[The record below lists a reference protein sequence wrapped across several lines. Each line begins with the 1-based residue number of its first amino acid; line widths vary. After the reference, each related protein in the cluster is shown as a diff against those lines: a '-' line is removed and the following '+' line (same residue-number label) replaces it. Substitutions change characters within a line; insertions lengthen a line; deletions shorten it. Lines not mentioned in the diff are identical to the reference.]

1 MVAMRQRYKPCPLFR
16 HVAGASQCT
25 DGLYF
30 QAFTGIFGARDQ
42 QAAYPVRTK
51 GLLDITGS
59 PLQMGRCMDIH
70 TGEAPIP
77 TREDIAIITV
87 NEQRGGDPARSSNKL
102 DAIRKH
108 FTA

>member
-1 MVAMRQRYKPCPLFR
+1 MINKLL
-16 HVAGASQCT
+16 T
-25 DGLYF
+25 
-30 QAFTGIFGARDQ
+30 
-42 QAAYPVRTK
+42 PVRTK

-70 TGEAPIP
+70 TGGP
-77 TREDIAIITV
+77 RYLRKDIAIITV